1 MRREDR
7 FEYRKARPNRF
18 ASCMQGETVAIVL
31 DSDIASV
38 FRSPEPVNSLLR
50 SGINALPK
58 RAKA

>member
-18 ASCMQGETVAIVL
+18 ASRMQG
-31 DSDIASV
+31 
-38 FRSPEPVNSLLR
+38 EPVNSLLR

>member
-38 FRSPEPVNSLLR
+38 FRSPVNSLLR

-58 RAKA
+58 SAKA